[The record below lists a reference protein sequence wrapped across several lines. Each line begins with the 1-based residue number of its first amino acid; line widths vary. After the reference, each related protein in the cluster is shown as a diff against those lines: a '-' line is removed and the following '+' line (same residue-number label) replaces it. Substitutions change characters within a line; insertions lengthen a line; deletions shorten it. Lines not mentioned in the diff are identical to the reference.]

1 MKERDID
8 VMCLREEDAS
18 TAEEW
23 ATMQE
28 TARSVDIAVAIE
40 IIQEDIIILDL
51 IPEVIIIGDII
62 QNHQMDQVHLQFCKQ
77 ITEKKSDKNDS
88 RSPSPR
94 KEDKSNDKKSVSSE
108 KNNITSV
115 KDDNNKEEDKK
126 DEPQV

>member
-62 QNHQMDQVHLQFCKQ
+62 QNHQMDQVHLQFCK
-77 ITEKKSDKNDS
+77 
-88 RSPSPR
+88 
-94 KEDKSNDKKSVSSE
+94 
-108 KNNITSV
+108 
-115 KDDNNKEEDKK
+115 
-126 DEPQV
+126 